1 MGADKR
7 YYISDGEHTVIVE
20 VGLPVGIV
28 MKKGSGIIGS
38 FFIYRTRSISEGLR
52 QAIEEFGELVEGKK
66 ISARD
71 ALSNMK
77 ASSAPMD
84 SIFLMEYYIKEEAEG
99 EAINTPFLRVRA
111 CRNRRSGKVHYAVE
125 SVMLCVTDSTA

>member
-7 YYISDGEHTVIVE
+7 YYLSDGEHTVIVE
-20 VGLPVGIV
+20 VGLPAGIV

-77 ASSAPMD
+77 ASSAPYEAVLFFV
-84 SIFLMEYYIKEEAEG
+84 SILHVIG
-99 EAINTPFLRVRA
+99 GQNI
-111 CRNRRSGKVHYAVE
+111 
-125 SVMLCVTDSTA
+125 